1 MILTVTVHSH
11 CAPQAVAYADG
22 VATVAP
28 GESLTAEFDEA
39 QEALIRASSGHFAVR
54 ETAEPA
60 NAANAAE
67 PAKPRRGRPPR
78 HAAMGE

>member
-11 CAPQAVAYADG
+11 CAPQAVSYADG

-28 GESLTAEFDEA
+28 GESLTAEFDAA
-39 QEALIRASSGHFAVR
+39 QEAVLRAAPGHFAIVHPKP
-54 ETAEPA
+54 ETPDEFR
-60 NAANAAE
+60 AE

-78 HAAMGE
+78 IASMGE